1 MERTIH
7 DGACE
12 QGEGMKPFKIFPG
25 KKGIYRPTGKWNP
38 QGVVGFSV
46 LENWKIRENVLSLG
60 PGAEPV
66 FANRLLHP
74 LKLENAAWTL
84 AKATLSGR
92 TQYGDDGTLTA
103 DTLIEDGTAGVHSI
117 KQEFATATIPDNTN
131 AIFSIYVK
139 AAGRTKVRV
148 LALTKFAQVGI
159 DVDLTAKTYTIYAG
173 SPAVTIESMVSGLIR
188 IGMTFNTVSGGNNPN
203 VEVRLLDG
211 AGSESYTGDSA
222 SGVVLW
228 AMQFQ
233 LGTSKL
239 LPFTMGV
246 QSLVITSVPLFLAS
260 QVANIT
266 GPHPDGDTNYYYLS
280 GQELRKIVE
289 SGEDESVVNATF
301 LAATSTSRLSW
312 CAFRNHMLIAHKTEG
327 LSWLN
332 PTGDTNRLA
341 GVTVPTTK
349 PTAAAG
355 AAGDLTGLYKYV
367 VTFVNDKGHEGNPK
381 LAGTIPDSADV
392 TLTAQKG
399 SLSSVPLGPTGTSAR
414 RVYRTIA
421 NGDTFLYVTTIT
433 DNSTTTLTDD
443 NAADSSLGSVL
454 QFDNDIP
461 VLTIQNILAT
471 SQRVYLVDTDGETL
485 WASKIDPFTSE
496 PNWEAYPYDL
506 SITLPFATTKD
517 TFQAVFELGG
527 FLYCAGR
534 KKIFRIQGDIG
545 TGVVVSKV
553 LDEGFFGRFTWVI
566 VGDKILFL
574 NGSKKLRVWTGDG
587 DPTDVGGD
595 VQDILN
601 TIFEPSGLIE
611 PSLVYNEM
619 DNEIYASF
627 AAAPGTSMN
636 KAMVMDIKTS
646 AASETGL
653 ILTVPFYQPSRR
665 KVIGSGG
672 TSFRADAGY
681 RSLGSR
687 YSTQIAETIPLSP
700 LPGSEVMFGRIVL
713 QIKAVPI
720 VAFVPPTL
728 KVEFALDES
737 VDWKT
742 KYVDLTR
749 DFISKGEGN
758 TPIIKT
764 VYVPVHDRAGSII
777 VKVSTLDN
785 VASLDN
791 GIEIYDISVEVINE
805 AYEDEV
811 NKRYA
816 VDRGTE

>member
-1 MERTIH
+1 
-7 DGACE
+7 
-12 QGEGMKPFKIFPG
+12 MKPFKIFPS
-25 KKGIYRPTGKWNP
+25 KKGIYRPTGKYNP

-66 FANRLLHP
+66 FPNRLLYP
-74 LKLENAAWTL
+74 LKLEDAAWTKL
-84 AKATLSGR
+84 NATLVGR

-103 DTLIEDGTAGVHSI
+103 DTLLETTANGVHSI
-117 KQEFATATIPDNTN
+117 NQTFAGAAIPDSTG
-131 AIFSIYVK
+131 AVFSLYVK
-139 AAGRTKVRV
+139 AAGRTSIRI
-148 LALTKFAQVGI
+148 LARTKASVIGI

-173 SPAVTIESMVSGLIR
+173 SPTVTIETLASGLIR
-188 IGMTFNTVSGGNNPN
+188 IGMTYNTVTGAENPYC
-203 VEVRLLDG
+203 EVRLLSGGTDSY
-211 AGSESYTGDSA
+211 AGDVTK
-222 SGVVLW
+222 GVILW
-228 AMQFQ
+228 GMQFQ

-239 LPFTMGV
+239 LPFMMGV
-246 QSLVITSVPLFLAS
+246 NSASFSSVPLLIAS
-260 QVANIT
+260 QVANVT
-266 GPHPDGDTNYYYLS
+266 GVHPDGDTAYYYIS
-280 GQELRKIVE
+280 GQALRKIVE

-301 LAATSTSRLSW
+301 LAGTSTSRLSW
-312 CAFRNHMLIAHKTEG
+312 CAFRDHMMIAHKTEG
-327 LSWLN
+327 LKWLK
-332 PTGDTNRLA
+332 PTDDTNRAA
-341 GVTVPTTK
+341 GVSVPTSI
-349 PTAAAG
+349 PTAATGVAG
-355 AAGDLTGLYKYV
+355 ALTGLYKYV
-367 VTFVNDKGHEGNPK
+367 ITYVNDKGHEGNPK
-381 LAGTIPDSADV
+381 MNGSIADYASV
-392 TLTAQKG
+392 TLAAQKG
-399 SLSSVPLGPTGTSAR
+399 NLSAIPTGPTGTAKR
-414 RVYRTIA
+414 RIYRTIA
-421 NGDTFLYVTTIT
+421 NGDTFMYVTEIA
-433 DNSTTTLTDD
+433 DNSTTTYTGD
-443 NAADSSLGSVL
+443 NLADSALGTVL
-454 QFDNDIP
+454 QYDNDIP
-461 VLTIQNILAT
+461 PVTIQNILAT
-471 SQRVYLVDTDGETL
+471 STRVYLVDTDGETL

-496 PNWEAYPYDL
+496 PNWEAYPYAL
-506 SITLPFATTKD
+506 SQTLPFATTKD